1 MTIPPENTPT
11 TDATAVTTGPAT
23 ASSDLG
29 ADFVCDID
37 GNRLNVIGRHV
48 VGDTKYEIR
57 ECSANPDHVKH
68 QPI

>member
-1 MTIPPENTPT
+1 MPTENTPT
-11 TDATAVTTGPAT
+11 SDGTTVSAPAV
-23 ASSDLG
+23 ASSDLS
-29 ADFVCDID
+29 DDWKCDID
-37 GNRLNVIGRHV
+37 GSRLNAIGRHT